1 MKDTVNLPDHD
12 IEWLQG
18 TEWCDQPGGLQMV
31 RVGLADVHADTP
43 VFYRGLWPGD
53 QPLSHVH
60 GEVLLEHIVV
70 FNKEDHSKDVTVI
83 KVLGL
88 TTQSVVK
95 PVPERM
101 P

>member
-1 MKDTVNLPDHD
+1 MKDTVNLPGHD

-43 VFYRGLWPGD
+43 VFYMTNDWGEF
-53 QPLSHVH
+53 QHVH

-95 PVPERM
+95 PVPKVAS
-101 P
+101 